1 MLQEPNEFELNTIRN
16 DPVRLKEIRSRLSN
30 IAWWMRLGLTGT
42 GDREGVVIEPFS
54 LAIT

>member
-42 GDREGVVIEPFS
+42 GDREGVVI
-54 LAIT
+54 